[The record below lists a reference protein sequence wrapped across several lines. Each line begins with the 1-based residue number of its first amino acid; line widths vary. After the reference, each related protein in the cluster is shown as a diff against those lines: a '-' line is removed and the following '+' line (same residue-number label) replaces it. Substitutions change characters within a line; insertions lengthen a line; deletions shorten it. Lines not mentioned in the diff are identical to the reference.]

1 MNEDRKMPPFEQS
14 LAALLLGAKEAVIG
28 PMRLKLRAYNI
39 TEPQWRVL
47 RVINDRG
54 DIDATGLA
62 DIGLLHAPSVT
73 RILKDLEARK
83 LISRQVDPGD
93 RRRASLV
100 LSPAGQEIVEA
111 VSHDVMDIM
120 EYYAAR
126 FGSDR
131 LERLGRELCALSEAI
146 KSPAEQS

>member
-1 MNEDRKMPPFEQS
+1 MSEDRKMPPFEES
-14 LAALLLGAKEAVIG
+14 LAAILLGAKEAVIG
-28 PMRLKLRAYNI
+28 PMRVKLRAYNI

-54 DIDATGLA
+54 DIGATGLA
-62 DIGLLHAPSVT
+62 DVGLLHAPSVT

-83 LISRQVDPGD
+83 LISRQADPGD

-100 LSPAGQEIVEA
+100 LSPAGREVVEA

-120 EYYAAR
+120 EHYAAR
-126 FGSDR
+126 FGAER
-131 LERLGRELCALSEAI
+131 LELLGQELRALSAAI
-146 KSPAEQS
+146 SDPD

>member
-1 MNEDRKMPPFEQS
+1 MSEDRKMPPFEES
-14 LAALLLGAKEAVIG
+14 LAAILLGAKEAVIG
-28 PMRLKLRAYNI
+28 PMRLKLRAYSI

-83 LISRQVDPGD
+83 LISRQVDPAD
-93 RRRASLV
+93 RRRASLL
-100 LSPAGQEIVEA
+100 LSPAGREVVEA

-120 EYYAAR
+120 DTYAAR
-126 FGSDR
+126 FGTER
-131 LERLGRELCALSEAI
+131 LELLGKELRALSAAI
-146 KSPAEQS
+146 SERD